1 MNGPAVAEQAGWQ
14 SRRVGRLPA
23 SASAYAAL
31 IEVLAAVAALAA
43 LSDGIPAGYE
53 WWRAALLLPL
63 AAVGPMF
70 RVAVGRNH
78 SLHAAPAFVVAGT
91 LVLPPALLVPLVL
104 VMLVPQWL
112 RDRYAW
118 YIGLFN
124 VANYMLS
131 TLAAWAAVDLVRTDT
146 DLGFAAAGLAAAV
159 VFVAVNH
166 LLLAVMLR
174 LGRGHSFRQ
183 SGLFSATGLTM
194 ELVLAAL
201 GIAIGASVLF
211 NPWILPVLIAPLA
224 LAHRSLS
231 TVALLRES
239 EERSRTMFAAAPTAI
254 MLFDR
259 TGRILSANRSAESL
273 FGYSE
278 QEMIGKLP
286 TTFRHPDDA
295 DNGDEAFGQLIRGER
310 DSYRREASFVT
321 KSGATVV
328 AHLATALVRDAD
340 GKPAYVIGMAEDVT
354 EQRQLEEQLRQSQKL
369 EAIGRLAGGVAHDFN
384 NMLTAIGGYTA
395 LALEQAET
403 GSTLRGDLD
412 EIRKAT
418 DRAALL
424 TRQLLAFSRKQ
435 VLIPELLNL
444 NDVVLELEA
453 MLRPLLGE
461 DVTLTM
467 QLDPGLGPIEA
478 DPGQLHQ
485 VVMNLVVNASDAMPK
500 GGGITIA
507 TANCDVGE
515 NDDSIEPG
523 HYVTLA
529 VRDTGEGID
538 EQTLRQIFEPFFTTK
553 DAGKGTGTRAR
564 HGLRHRQA
572 DGWLCRRRERAWHR
586 LRLHDLPAPRRRARP
601 AAGRA
606 RACTGRR
613 RARRR
618 GRDGVDPGARRRGR
632 GRDPRPGR
640 PGAARRGLRGAA
652 RCGRGRGDRAGRQQ
666 PRRRAPDRP
675 DHAGNRRAR
684 ARRPA
689 ARGRAGAEGDVHV
702 RLRRGQR
709 LLDDRPAPGDRIL
722 GEAVHLHDAERT
734 DARAGRPSFELE
746 FHVTTFTF
754 DRHMPERHGRRRPA
768 QTPEGSLRSRLGF
781 TSALERGSAR
791 WPPPAPE
798 RVHLRRMGGDPL
810 ERIRARANP

>member
-14 SRRVGRLPA
+14 TRRVGRLPA

-31 IEVLAAVAALAA
+31 IEVLAAVAAVAA

-63 AAVGPMF
+63 AAVAPMF

-124 VANYMLS
+124 VANYTLS

-166 LLLAVMLR
+166 VLLAVMLR

-259 TGRILSANRSAESL
+259 TGKILSANRSAESL

-278 QEMIGKLP
+278 QEMIGRLP

-295 DNGDEAFGQLIRGER
+295 DHGDEAFGQLIRGER

-395 LALEQAET
+395 LALDQAET

-435 VLIPELLNL
+435 VLMPELLNL

-485 VVMNLVVNASDAMPK
+485 VVMNLVVNASDAMPN

-553 DAGKGTGTRAR
+553 DAGKGTGLGLATVYGIVKQTGGYVAVESELGIGSAFTIYLRRAAGLVQQRVEPEPAPVVAEPVVVAATASTRVLVVEDEDVIR
-564 HGLRHRQA
+564 GLVDQVLRGEGYEVLLAA
-572 DGWLCRRRERAWHR
+572 DGDEAIALAGSNRVDVLLTDLTMPGIGGHELADR
-586 LRLHDLPAPRRRARP
+586 L
-601 AAGRA
+601 
-606 RACTGRR
+606 
-613 RARRR
+613 
-618 GRDGVDPGARRRGR
+618 
-632 GRDPRPGR
+632 
-640 PGAARRGLRGAA
+640 
-652 RCGRGRGDRAGRQQ
+652 
-666 PRRRAPDRP
+666 
-675 DHAGNRRAR
+675 
-684 ARRPA
+684 
-689 ARGRAGAEGDVHV
+689 RAGAPALKVLFMSGFAEGNDF
-702 RLRRGQR
+702 
-709 LLDDRPAPGDRIL
+709 
-722 GEAVHLHDAERT
+722 
-734 DARAGRPSFELE
+734 S
-746 FHVTTFTF
+746 
-754 DRHMPERHGRRRPA
+754 
-768 QTPEGSLRSRLGF
+768 
-781 TSALERGSAR
+781 TSAL
-791 WPPPAPE
+791 PPATAFLEKPFTFTMLSE
-798 RVHLRRMGGDPL
+798 RMRELVTPSST
-810 ERIRARANP
+810 

>member
-1 MNGPAVAEQAGWQ
+1 
-14 SRRVGRLPA
+14 
-23 SASAYAAL
+23 
-31 IEVLAAVAALAA
+31 
-43 LSDGIPAGYE
+43 
-53 WWRAALLLPL
+53 
-63 AAVGPMF
+63 
-70 RVAVGRNH
+70 
-78 SLHAAPAFVVAGT
+78 
-91 LVLPPALLVPLVL
+91 
-104 VMLVPQWL
+104 
-112 RDRYAW
+112 
-118 YIGLFN
+118 
-124 VANYMLS
+124 
-131 TLAAWAAVDLVRTDT
+131 
-146 DLGFAAAGLAAAV
+146 
-159 VFVAVNH
+159 
-166 LLLAVMLR
+166 
-174 LGRGHSFRQ
+174 
-183 SGLFSATGLTM
+183 M

-239 EERSRTMFAAAPTAI
+239 EERFRTMFAAAPTAI

-259 TGRILSANRSAESL
+259 TGKILSANRSAESL

-278 QEMIGKLP
+278 QEMIGRLP

-295 DNGDEAFGQLIRGER
+295 DHGDEAFGQLIRGER

-435 VLIPELLNL
+435 VLMPELLNL

-485 VVMNLVVNASDAMPK
+485 VVMNLVVNARDAMPN
-500 GGGITIA
+500 GGEITIA

-553 DAGKGTGTRAR
+553 DAGKGTGLGLATVYGIVKQSGGYVAVESELGIGSAFTIYLRRAA
-564 HGLRHRQA
+564 G
-572 DGWLCRRRERAWHR
+572 
-586 LRLHDLPAPRRRARP
+586 ARP

-618 GRDGVDPGARRRGR
+618 GRDCVDAGARRRGR

-640 PGAARRGLRGAA
+640 PGAARRGLRRAA
-652 RCGRGRGDRAGRQQ
+652 RGGRGRGDRAGRQQ

-689 ARGRAGAEGDVHV
+689 ARGRAGAEGAVHV
-702 RLRRGQR
+702 GLRRGER
-709 LLDDRPAPGDRIL
+709 LLDERSAPGDRVP

-734 DARAGRPSFELE
+734 DA
-746 FHVTTFTF
+746 
-754 DRHMPERHGRRRPA
+754 
-768 QTPEGSLRSRLGF
+768 
-781 TSALERGSAR
+781 
-791 WPPPAPE
+791 
-798 RVHLRRMGGDPL
+798 
-810 ERIRARANP
+810 

>member
-31 IEVLAAVAALAA
+31 IEVLAAVAAVAA

-63 AAVGPMF
+63 AAVAPMF

-286 TTFRHPDDA
+286 TTFRHPDDV
-295 DNGDEAFGQLIRGER
+295 DHGDEAFGQLIRGER

-321 KSGATVV
+321 KSGTTVV

-435 VLIPELLNL
+435 VLMPELLNL

-485 VVMNLVVNASDAMPK
+485 VVMNLVVNASDAMPN

-553 DAGKGTGTRAR
+553 DAGKGTGL
-564 HGLRHRQA
+564 GLATVYGIVKQTGGYVAVESELGIGSAFTIYLRRA
-572 DGWLCRRRERAWHR
+572 DGLVQQPVEPEPAPVVAEPVVVAATASTRVLVVEDEDVIRGLVDQVLRGEGYEVLLAADGDEAIALAGSNRVDVLLTDLTMPGIGGHELADR
-586 LRLHDLPAPRRRARP
+586 LRAAAPALKVMFMS
-601 AAGRA
+601 GF
-606 RACTGRR
+606 
-613 RARRR
+613 
-618 GRDGVDPGARRRGR
+618 
-632 GRDPRPGR
+632 
-640 PGAARRGLRGAA
+640 
-652 RCGRGRGDRAGRQQ
+652 
-666 PRRRAPDRP
+666 
-675 DHAGNRRAR
+675 
-684 ARRPA
+684 
-689 ARGRAGAEGDVHV
+689 AEGSDF
-702 RLRRGQR
+702 
-709 LLDDRPAPGDRIL
+709 
-722 GEAVHLHDAERT
+722 
-734 DARAGRPSFELE
+734 S
-746 FHVTTFTF
+746 
-754 DRHMPERHGRRRPA
+754 
-768 QTPEGSLRSRLGF
+768 
-781 TSALERGSAR
+781 TSAL
-791 WPPPAPE
+791 PPATAFLEKPFTFTMLSE
-798 RVHLRRMGGDPL
+798 RMRELVAPVS
-810 ERIRARANP
+810 N

>member
-31 IEVLAAVAALAA
+31 IEVLAAVAAVAA

-63 AAVGPMF
+63 AAVAPMF

-286 TTFRHPDDA
+286 TTFRHPDDV
-295 DNGDEAFGQLIRGER
+295 DHGDDAFGQLIRGER

-321 KSGATVV
+321 KSGTTVV
-328 AHLATALVRDAD
+328 AHIATALVRDAD

-395 LALEQAET
+395 LALEQADT

-435 VLIPELLNL
+435 VLMPELLNL

-461 DVTLTM
+461 EVTLTM

-485 VVMNLVVNASDAMPK
+485 VVMNLVVNASDAMPN
-500 GGGITIA
+500 GGEITIA
-507 TANCDVGE
+507 TANSDVGE

-553 DAGKGTGTRAR
+553 DAGKGTGL
-564 HGLRHRQA
+564 GLATVYGIVKQTGGYVAVESELDIGSAFTIYLRRA
-572 DGWLCRRRERAWHR
+572 DGLVRQPVEPE
-586 LRLHDLPAPRRRARP
+586 PAPVVAEP
-601 AAGRA
+601 VVVAATASTRVLVVE
-606 RACTGRR
+606 
-613 RARRR
+613 
-618 GRDGVDPGARRRGR
+618 DEDVI
-632 GRDPRPGR
+632 
-640 PGAARRGLRGAA
+640 RGLVDQVLRGEGYEVLLAA
-652 RCGRGRGDRAGRQQ
+652 DGDEAIALAGSNRVDVLLTDLTM
-666 PRRRAPDRP
+666 PGIGGHELADRL
-675 DHAGNRRAR
+675 
-684 ARRPA
+684 
-689 ARGRAGAEGDVHV
+689 RAGAPALKVLFMSGFAEGNDF
-702 RLRRGQR
+702 
-709 LLDDRPAPGDRIL
+709 
-722 GEAVHLHDAERT
+722 
-734 DARAGRPSFELE
+734 S
-746 FHVTTFTF
+746 
-754 DRHMPERHGRRRPA
+754 
-768 QTPEGSLRSRLGF
+768 
-781 TSALERGSAR
+781 TSAL
-791 WPPPAPE
+791 PPATAFLEKPFTFTMLSE
-798 RVHLRRMGGDPL
+798 RMRELVTPSST
-810 ERIRARANP
+810 

>member
-1 MNGPAVAEQAGWQ
+1 MGVPPRSLRCRLSGEGYLDEVRQQMNGPAVAEQAGWQ
-14 SRRVGRLPA
+14 TRRVGRLPA

-31 IEVLAAVAALAA
+31 IEILAAVAAVAA

-63 AAVGPMF
+63 AAVAPMF

-124 VANYMLS
+124 VANYTLS

-166 LLLAVMLR
+166 VLLAVMLR

-259 TGRILSANRSAESL
+259 TGKILSANRSAESL

-278 QEMIGKLP
+278 QEMIGRLP

-295 DNGDEAFGQLIRGER
+295 DHGDEAFGQLIRGER

-395 LALEQAET
+395 LALDQAET

-435 VLIPELLNL
+435 VLMPELLNL

-485 VVMNLVVNASDAMPK
+485 VVMNLVVNASDAMPN

-553 DAGKGTGTRAR
+553 DAGKGTGLGLATVYGIVKQTGGYVAVESELGIGSAFTIYLRRAAGLVQQRVEPEPAPVVAEPVVVAATASTRVLVVEDEDVIR
-564 HGLRHRQA
+564 GLVDQVLRGEGYEVLLAA
-572 DGWLCRRRERAWHR
+572 DGDEAIALAGSNRVDVLLTDLTMPGIGGHELADR
-586 LRLHDLPAPRRRARP
+586 L
-601 AAGRA
+601 
-606 RACTGRR
+606 
-613 RARRR
+613 
-618 GRDGVDPGARRRGR
+618 
-632 GRDPRPGR
+632 
-640 PGAARRGLRGAA
+640 
-652 RCGRGRGDRAGRQQ
+652 
-666 PRRRAPDRP
+666 
-675 DHAGNRRAR
+675 
-684 ARRPA
+684 
-689 ARGRAGAEGDVHV
+689 RAGAPALKVLFMSGFAEGNDF
-702 RLRRGQR
+702 
-709 LLDDRPAPGDRIL
+709 
-722 GEAVHLHDAERT
+722 
-734 DARAGRPSFELE
+734 S
-746 FHVTTFTF
+746 
-754 DRHMPERHGRRRPA
+754 
-768 QTPEGSLRSRLGF
+768 
-781 TSALERGSAR
+781 TSAL
-791 WPPPAPE
+791 PPATAFLEKPFTFTMLSE
-798 RVHLRRMGGDPL
+798 RMRELVAPSST
-810 ERIRARANP
+810 

>member
-31 IEVLAAVAALAA
+31 IEVLAAVAAVAA

-63 AAVGPMF
+63 AAVAPMF

-104 VMLVPQWL
+104 AMLVPQWL

-286 TTFRHPDDA
+286 TTFRHPDDV
-295 DNGDEAFGQLIRGER
+295 DHGDDAFGQLIRGER

-321 KSGATVV
+321 KSGTTVV
-328 AHLATALVRDAD
+328 AHIATALVRDAD

-395 LALEQAET
+395 LALEQADT

-435 VLIPELLNL
+435 VLMPELLNL

-553 DAGKGTGTRAR
+553 DAGKGTGL
-564 HGLRHRQA
+564 GLATVYGIVKQTGGYVAVESELDIGSAFTIYLRRA
-572 DGWLCRRRERAWHR
+572 DGLVRQPVEPE
-586 LRLHDLPAPRRRARP
+586 PAPVVAEP
-601 AAGRA
+601 VVVAATASTRVLVVE
-606 RACTGRR
+606 
-613 RARRR
+613 
-618 GRDGVDPGARRRGR
+618 DEDVI
-632 GRDPRPGR
+632 
-640 PGAARRGLRGAA
+640 RGLVDQVLRGEGYEVLLAA
-652 RCGRGRGDRAGRQQ
+652 DGDEAIALAGSNRVDVLLTDLTM
-666 PRRRAPDRP
+666 PGIGGHELADRL
-675 DHAGNRRAR
+675 
-684 ARRPA
+684 
-689 ARGRAGAEGDVHV
+689 RAGAPALKVLFMSGFAEGNDF
-702 RLRRGQR
+702 
-709 LLDDRPAPGDRIL
+709 
-722 GEAVHLHDAERT
+722 
-734 DARAGRPSFELE
+734 S
-746 FHVTTFTF
+746 
-754 DRHMPERHGRRRPA
+754 
-768 QTPEGSLRSRLGF
+768 
-781 TSALERGSAR
+781 TSAL
-791 WPPPAPE
+791 PPATAFLEKPFTFTMLSE
-798 RVHLRRMGGDPL
+798 RMRELVTPSST
-810 ERIRARANP
+810 

>member
-31 IEVLAAVAALAA
+31 IEVLAAGAAVAALT
-43 LSDGIPAGYE
+43 DGIPAGYE

-63 AAVGPMF
+63 AAVAPMF

-104 VMLVPQWL
+104 VMLVPQWI

-166 LLLAVMLR
+166 VVLATMLR

-239 EERSRTMFAAAPTAI
+239 EERFRTMFAAAPTAI

-278 QEMIGKLP
+278 QEMIGQLP
-286 TTFRHPDDA
+286 TTFRHPDDVEL
-295 DNGDEAFGQLIRGER
+295 GEEAFGQVIRGER
-310 DSYRREASFVT
+310 DSYRREASFLT
-321 KSGATVV
+321 KSGSTVV
-328 AHLATALVRDAD
+328 THLATALVRDAD
-340 GKPAYVIGMAEDVT
+340 GKPGYVIGMAEDVT

-395 LALEQAET
+395 LALEHAET

-435 VLIPELLNL
+435 VLMPELLNL
-444 NDVVLELEA
+444 NGVVLELES
-453 MLRPLLGE
+453 MLRPLIGE
-461 DVTLTM
+461 DVALTT
-467 QLDPGLGPIEA
+467 QLDPALGPIEA

-485 VVMNLVVNASDAMPK
+485 VVMNLVVNARDALPN

-523 HYVTLA
+523 HYVTLT
-529 VRDTGEGID
+529 VRDTGQGID
-538 EQTLRQIFEPFFTTK
+538 EPTLRQIFEPFFTTK
-553 DAGKGTGTRAR
+553 EAGKGTGL
-564 HGLRHRQA
+564 GLATVYGIVKQSGGYVAVESEVGIGSAFTIYLRRA
-572 DGWLCRRRERAWHR
+572 DGLVQEPVEPEPAPVVAERVVAAAAASTRVLVVEDEDVIRGLVDQILRGEGYEVLLAADGDEAIALAGSNRVDVLLTDLTMPGIGGHELADR
-586 LRLHDLPAPRRRARP
+586 LRAAAPALKVMFMS
-601 AAGRA
+601 GF
-606 RACTGRR
+606 
-613 RARRR
+613 
-618 GRDGVDPGARRRGR
+618 
-632 GRDPRPGR
+632 
-640 PGAARRGLRGAA
+640 
-652 RCGRGRGDRAGRQQ
+652 
-666 PRRRAPDRP
+666 
-675 DHAGNRRAR
+675 
-684 ARRPA
+684 
-689 ARGRAGAEGDVHV
+689 AEGSDFSTTA
-702 RLRRGQR
+702 LP
-709 LLDDRPAPGDRIL
+709 PAT
-722 GEAVHLHDAERT
+722 A
-734 DARAGRPSFELE
+734 FLE
-746 FHVTTFTF
+746 KPFTFT
-754 DRHMPERHGRRRPA
+754 MLSERMRELV
-768 QTPEGSLRSRLGF
+768 TPSS
-781 TSALERGSAR
+781 T
-791 WPPPAPE
+791 
-798 RVHLRRMGGDPL
+798 
-810 ERIRARANP
+810 